1 VTEKEGAM
9 RQLAIVL
16 IVVAALIFLAG
27 VYTSVFT
34 ATVFGK
40 VGVTLWRGAVAFVLF
55 AIAVLQLH
63 TAPKS

>member
-1 VTEKEGAM
+1 
-9 RQLAIVL
+9 VL

-27 VYTSVFT
+27 LYTSFFT

-63 TAPKS
+63 TAPKA